1 MNSSFDID
9 VLIIGAGCVG
19 LAVGRAFAMA
29 GRSVIVAE
37 RHAGFGEETSSRNSE
52 VIHAGLYYPPG
63 TLKAKACVEGQRALY
78 AYCAARNIRADK
90 MGKLIVATNED
101 EVARLAPLMEWGQAN
116 GVGGLAWLDS
126 GDIARL
132 EPEVRAVQALWSPES
147 GLFDSHSYMLALL
160 GEIEDAGGALVRKT
174 PFEGAT
180 PIPGGFEVRLGGAE
194 PTTIKT
200 SILVLSAGLNTPAVA
215 AAVEGLPSAQI
226 PPVRFAK
233 GSYFKHSGKAPF
245 RHLIYPAPGGG
256 GHGIHVTPEQDGSCR
271 FGPDFEMVE
280 SLDYRVDPARRDMF
294 AHSIQRYWPK
304 LNPERLQTDYS
315 GIRPKIGADP
325 SKFCDFRIDGPAQ
338 HGLEGLYGLYG
349 IDSPG
354 LTSSLSLGNTV
365 CALALGRE
373 DR

>member
-1 MNSSFDID
+1 MSFDID
-9 VLIIGAGCVG
+9 VLVIGAGCVG
-19 LAVGRAFAMA
+19 LATGRAFAKA

-63 TLKAKACVEGQRALY
+63 TLKAKACVDGQRALY
-78 AYCAARNIRADK
+78 AYCAARNIRAQNL
-90 MGKLIVATNED
+90 GKLIVATTAE
-101 EVARLAPLMEWGQAN
+101 EAIRLEPLMAWGQAN
-116 GVGGLAWLDS
+116 GVGGLAWLDA
-126 GDIARL
+126 GQVAKL
-132 EPEVRAVQALWSPES
+132 EPAVRAVRALWSPES

-180 PIPGGFEVRLGGAE
+180 PVPGGFEARLGGAE
-194 PTTIKT
+194 PITLRTR
-200 SILVLSAGLNTPAVA
+200 ILVLSAGLNSPAVA
-215 AAVEGLPSAQI
+215 ASVEGLKPEHI

-233 GSYFKHSGKAPF
+233 GVYFKHSGKAPF

-271 FGPDFEMVE
+271 FGPDFEMVDAI
-280 SLDYRVDPARRDMF
+280 DYRVDPARRELF
-294 AHSIQRYWPK
+294 AHSIQKYWPG
-304 LNPERLQTDYS
+304 LDPDRLHTDYS

-325 SKFCDFRIDGPAQ
+325 YGFTDFRIDGPEQ
-338 HGLEGLYGLYG
+338 HGLEGLFCFFG

-354 LTSSLSLGNTV
+354 LTSSLVLGERV
-365 CALALGRE
+365 GAMAQGA
-373 DR
+373 